1 MSVPEGEDL
10 EKMLLSTGIRVG
22 TPVKTKFM
30 SPFIVKA
37 NPEGLYILDMEKT
50 LQRIDVAATFISR
63 TDIARVAVC
72 SAREY
77 GKTPVEKFC
86 ELTGALPVLGRFMPG
101 TFTNPLLPKY
111 MEPELVFVT
120 DPQADQQA
128 VVEATR
134 AGLPVI
140 AISNSDNVTSKVDLV
155 IPANNRGRRALA
167 TVYWLL
173 TKAFL
178 SKTGLIKAEEQQTDK
193 IVFRG
198 NEYKIDDFET
208 KLVEEEVT

>member
-1 MSVPEGEDL
+1 MSDTEGDDL

-22 TPVKTKFM
+22 TPVKTKYM

-50 LQRIDVAATFISR
+50 LKRIDVAATFISR
-63 TDIARVAVC
+63 TNLAKVAIC

-101 TFTNPLLPKY
+101 TFTNPLLPNY
-111 MEPELVFVT
+111 MEPELVLVT

-128 VVEATR
+128 VLEATR

-140 AISNSDNVTSKVDLV
+140 GISNSDNVTSKVDLV

-173 TKAFL
+173 ARDVL
-178 SKTGLIKAEEQQTDK
+178 SKLGLIKAEEQQMDR
-193 IVFRG
+193 IVLKG
-198 NEYKIDDFET
+198 TEYKIDDFET
-208 KLVEEEVT
+208 KLVEEVT

>member
-1 MSVPEGEDL
+1 MSVPEEDL
-10 EKMLLSTGIRVG
+10 EKMLLATGIRVG
-22 TPVKTKFM
+22 TPVKTKYM
-30 SPFIVKA
+30 APFIVKA
-37 NPEGLYILDMEKT
+37 NPEGLYILDMAKI
-50 LQRIDVAATFISR
+50 LQRIDAAAAFIGRS
-63 TDIARVAVC
+63 DLARVAIC

-101 TFTNPLLPKY
+101 TFTNPLLPNY
-111 MEPELVFVT
+111 MEPELVLVT

-173 TKAFL
+173 SKAVL
-178 SKTGLIKAEEQQTDK
+178 SKMGLIKPEEQQMDK

-198 NEYKIDDFET
+198 NEYRIDDFET
-208 KLVEEEVT
+208 KLVEEVT